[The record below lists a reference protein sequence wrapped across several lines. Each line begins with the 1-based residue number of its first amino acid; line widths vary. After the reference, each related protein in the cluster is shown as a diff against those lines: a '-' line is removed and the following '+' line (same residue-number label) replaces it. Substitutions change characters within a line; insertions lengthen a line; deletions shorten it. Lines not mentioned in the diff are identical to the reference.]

1 MSRPAFT
8 TVAHPTQQVYA
19 SWDDA
24 ALVQALRHDDTLA
37 FAQIYERHWWPLFQL
52 AARKLGSREVA
63 EEIVQDLFTVLWH
76 KRAEH
81 QIQHLQHYLHAAVRH
96 RVIDC
101 IKARAPRETYV
112 AYHGA
117 RLMQPDHCTEEEVAA
132 DELSGA
138 LQASLTQLPRHTRE
152 VFRLSRFEHQSVPEI
167 AVRLN
172 LSRKTVEYHLT
183 RALRQ
188 LRVSLKDFL
197 VLMLALLGVAG

>member
-1 MSRPAFT
+1 MLRSLPSAVRPAQE
-8 TVAHPTQQVYA
+8 AYA
-19 SWDDA
+19 AQDDA
-24 ALVQALRHDDTLA
+24 ALVGALRHGDTLA
-37 FAQIYERHWWPLFQL
+37 FVEIYERYWWALFQL
-52 AARKLGSREVA
+52 AARKLGSREAA
-63 EEIVQDLFTVLWH
+63 EELVQDLFTTLWH

-117 RLMQPDHCTEEEVAA
+117 QLSQPDHSTEEEVAA
-132 DELSGA
+132 DDLTSA
-138 LQASLTQLPRHTRE
+138 LQASLTQLPNHTRE

-183 RALRQ
+183 RALKQ

-197 VLMLALLGVAG
+197 VLMLALLGAAG

>member
-1 MSRPAFT
+1 MPHLPTAAHRPFT
-8 TVAHPTQQVYA
+8 AYA
-19 SWDDA
+19 GWEDA
-24 ALVQALRHDDTLA
+24 ALVSALRHGDTLA
-37 FAQIYERHWWPLFQL
+37 FAEIYERYWWALFQL
-52 AARKLGSREVA
+52 AARKLGSREAA
-63 EEIVQDLFTVLWH
+63 EELVQDLFTVLWH

-81 QIQHLQHYLHAAVRH
+81 QIQHLPYYLHAAVRH

-117 RLMQPDHCTEEEVAA
+117 QLSQPDHSTEEEVAA
-132 DELSGA
+132 ADLSGA
-138 LQASLTQLPRHTRE
+138 LRAGLTQLPNHTRE

-183 RALRQ
+183 RALKQ

-197 VLMLALLGVAG
+197 VLVLALLGVAG